1 MHTQWPPLIT
11 AAAQPRWMVWRDRGL
26 TVAMWALF
34 ALVCHNFLFFAA
46 DEVRVAVGQPPRREW
61 DPLGQVDRLRPFL
74 VVALTM
80 VTFLL
85 AAGVM
90 SVRRMR
96 RNLARPKP
104 PPLAVAEEAA
114 HQEATAEAL
123 AAWRDLRVAVV
134 HLDAEGRMHAEP
146 HTPEPEGARATDDA
160 RAVAD

>member
-46 DEVRVAVGQPPRREW
+46 DEVRVAVGRPPRREW
-61 DPLGQVDRLRPFL
+61 DPLGQVERLRPFM

-85 AAGVM
+85 AAGLV

-96 RNLARPKP
+96 RNIARPKP
-104 PPLAVAEEAA
+104 PPLSLVEEAA
-114 HQEATAEAL
+114 HQGAGPDAL
-123 AAWRDLRVAVV
+123 AAWRGWRLAVV
-134 HLDAEGRMHAEP
+134 HLDPQGRMSAEAHAP
-146 HTPEPEGARATDDA
+146 QPEAARTAVDA